1 MQVKLQTKRLYFSTW
16 TKDELNLALS
26 LWGNPKVAKYIHKN
40 GIFTKEEVELR
51 LNNEISNFEKV
62 GIQYFPI
69 FFSKSHEF
77 MGVCGFRP
85 TKRSGELEFGI
96 HLLPKFWHK
105 GLATEAA
112 QAIITYAFT
121 SLKINSIVAGHNPQN
136 NASKKLLT
144 KLGFKFVRNEYYP
157 PTGLNHPTYVLSEYH
172 SCD

>member
-1 MQVKLQTKRLYFSTW
+1 
-16 TKDELNLALS
+16 
-26 LWGNPKVAKYIHKN
+26 
-40 GIFTKEEVELR
+40 
-51 LNNEISNFEKV
+51 
-62 GIQYFPI
+62 
-69 FFSKSHEF
+69 

-85 TKRSGELEFGI
+85 TKKSGELEFGI

-144 KLGFKFVRNEYYP
+144 KLGFKFVRNEYYS